1 MGGQPSQQMGG
12 SLGPLQIPTV
22 SSFSQSAPGQ
32 AGSQGPGLF
41 GTAAPAHNTT
51 GFGGGGGT
59 TLGGGLG
66 LELAFSNFSIFRDK
80 PFNFFPVSS
89 SSAFNA
95 LSNPFLSALLIAA
108 PGTFALLSR
117 NSDNSSC

>member
-1 MGGQPSQQMGG
+1 MGQPSQQMGG

-59 TLGGGLG
+59 TLGGGLFG
-66 LELAFSNFSIFRDK
+66 ASG
-80 PFNFFPVSS
+80 
-89 SSAFNA
+89 A
-95 LSNPFLSALLIAA
+95 AA
-108 PGTFALLSR
+108 PSLNAFVRNPDPLS
-117 NSDNSSC
+117 